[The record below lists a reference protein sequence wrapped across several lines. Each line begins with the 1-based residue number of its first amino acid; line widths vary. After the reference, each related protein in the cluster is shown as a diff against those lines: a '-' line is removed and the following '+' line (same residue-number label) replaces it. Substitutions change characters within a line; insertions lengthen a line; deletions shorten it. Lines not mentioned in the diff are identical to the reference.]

1 MFWYILILLFICLI
15 LWILLVPVIVY
26 TDTTRNLYYMGLPG
40 IVKAQLVPTEELFQ
54 IRGWIFFI
62 PYRLNPF
69 KQRKKKEK
77 SKSDRKKKKKWPKLG
92 NIRMV
97 PGALRAFRIKKLEL
111 DIDTDDFTRN
121 AWLIPAFS
129 MVNGKNIHMRV
140 NFEGTASMV
149 LDLRI
154 TLGLLLWSIIRTKYK
169 SFSNN

>member
-1 MFWYILILLFICLI
+1 MFWYILILAFISLI

-26 TDTTRNLYYMGLPG
+26 TDTTRNLYYLGLPG
-40 IVKAQLVPTEELFQ
+40 IIKAQLIPVEELFH

-62 PYRLNPF
+62 PYRFNPF

-77 SKSDRKKKKKWPKLG
+77 SKADRKKKNKWQKLR
-92 NIRMV
+92 NIRMMS
-97 PGALRAFRIKKLEL
+97 GILRAFRIRKLEL

-121 AWLIPAFS
+121 AWLIPVFS
-129 MVNGKNIHMRV
+129 TVNGKNIDMRI

-154 TLGLLLWSIIRTKYK
+154 TLGLLLWNIIRTKYK
-169 SFSNN
+169 SFF